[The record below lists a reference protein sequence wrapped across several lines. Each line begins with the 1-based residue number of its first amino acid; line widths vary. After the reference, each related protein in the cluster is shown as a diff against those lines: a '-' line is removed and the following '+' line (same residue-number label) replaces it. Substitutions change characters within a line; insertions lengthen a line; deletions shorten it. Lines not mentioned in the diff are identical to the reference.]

1 MLERALG
8 LAIAVLVLWAGAA
21 QAAPA
26 RIVSLVP
33 SLTEAVCEL
42 GACDR
47 LVGVDRYSN
56 WPAQVSRL
64 PRLGGLEDAQLER
77 IVALKPDL
85 VLISPASRVLARLQ
99 GLGLKVLVL
108 EARTQAETRVVLER
122 LASALGLPGAGE
134 VLWARMEARIAAAAA
149 RVPSAWRG
157 TSTYFEIASMPYA
170 AGSSSFIGET
180 LAQLG
185 LVNVVGAELGPFPRL
200 NPEFV
205 VRARP
210 QLVIATTEATREMAG
225 RPGWIQIPA
234 LAQGRSCGF
243 APRVFEVLIRPG
255 PRLPEAAEALVDCLE
270 RLPPPGAAVAAKGQ
284 P

>member
-1 MLERALG
+1 MFERALG
-8 LAIAVLVLWAGAA
+8 LAIAALLLWAGAA

-108 EARTQAETRVVLER
+108 EARTQAETQVVLER
-122 LASALGLPGAGE
+122 LAVALGQAGAGE
-134 VLWARMEARIAAAAA
+134 ALWARMQARIALAAA
-149 RVPSAWRG
+149 RVPPAWRG
-157 TSTYFEIASMPYA
+157 ASTYFEVASAPYA
-170 AGSSSFIGET
+170 AGASSFIGET
-180 LAQLG
+180 LASLG
-185 LVNVVGAELGPFPRL
+185 LANVVGAELGPFPRL

-210 QLVIATTEATREMAG
+210 QLVIAAQQATQEMAR
-225 RPGWIQIPA
+225 RPGWTSIPA
-234 LAQGRSCGF
+234 LAQGRACGF
-243 APRVFEVLIRPG
+243 APLEFEVLIRPG